1 MIYLYYGKVGDG
13 KTYHVV
19 NRELIPAILAGR
31 KIYTNIEGL
40 SLPNISTYLSL
51 LYTDVVS
58 KIIHVDPYNKD
69 AVRNIYKI
77 AEHGSL
83 IIIDESHDYWDARE
97 YKNTDKE
104 FLDWLSKS
112 RHQGYDV
119 VFITQSPKRLE
130 GNVVRLC
137 NFAYQI
143 KNIGFIGRL
152 VKSFYVV
159 HCRQSPND
167 AIVSTFRGRYN
178 PAIFSLYSSFIVSVQ
193 KSSKIRINSG
203 LLGGKALVFG
213 ACVAGL
219 LIFMTSRGG
228 LGILNADMQKK
239 SIAKIQQKGGL
250 SNAQVPIYNYSGPV
264 NQKALPLVQVP
275 GQPNTLPMSPQDVPC
290 QPIGYVEANSHVDV
304 FKRCGEEIRH
314 YRDGKLYKKA
324 TLPASSATAEGGHSS
339 LLASSGDLVSNT
351 NNSNTI
357 EKNNI
362 E

>member
-19 NRELIPAILAGR
+19 NRELLPALLSER

-40 SLPNISTYLSL
+40 SLPNISTHLSL

-58 KIIHVDPYNKD
+58 KIIHIDPYNKD
-69 AVRNIYKI
+69 AVRNIYKT

-83 IIIDESHDYWDARE
+83 IIIDESHDYWDSRD

-130 GNVVRLC
+130 ANIVRLC

-143 KNIGFIGRL
+143 KNIGFIGKL

-203 LLGGKALVFG
+203 LLGGKALIFG
-213 ACVAGL
+213 ACVAAL
-219 LIFMTSRGG
+219 IIFMTSRGG

-239 SIAKIQQKGGL
+239 SMVKMSKGGQG
-250 SNAQVPIYNYSGPV
+250 AQIPVYNNTGSTYP
-264 NQKALPLVQVP
+264 QALPVVQGPERSYSLPVVP
-275 GQPNTLPMSPQDVPC
+275 AVKSEVASCASVGH
-290 QPIGYVEANSHVDV
+290 VEGSGHTWN
-304 FKRCGEEIRH
+304 FLRCGDVIKT
-314 YRDGKLYKKA
+314 YRDGKLTKVG
-324 TLPASSATAEGGHSS
+324 TSAAALALAGGSRG
-339 LLASSGDLVSNT
+339 ASGDLVNNT
-351 NNSNTI
+351 NNSNTF
-357 EKNNI
+357 EKN
-362 E
+362 